1 MALYLCIDRFFNRE
15 IIGYSTGRHKDAE
28 LVQDQLGA
36 CHKTIMNFKIVTH
49 RERPLFDINYP
60 KGYER

>member
-1 MALYLCIDRFFNRE
+1 MVNWYIDLLEAGSKKYIVPHNQQ
-15 IIGYSTGRHKDAE
+15 HLE
-28 LVQDQLGA
+28 LIKDQLGT

-49 RERPLFDINYP
+49 QERPLFDINYP